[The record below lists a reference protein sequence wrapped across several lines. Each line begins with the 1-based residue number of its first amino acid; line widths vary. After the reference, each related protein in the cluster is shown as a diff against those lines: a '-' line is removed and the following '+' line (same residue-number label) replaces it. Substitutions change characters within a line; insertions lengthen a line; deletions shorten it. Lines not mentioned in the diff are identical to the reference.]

1 MKTFQVSAGVS
12 NRHVHLSTK
21 DIEALFGTGYQL
33 TVKKELSQ
41 PGEFASEETV
51 TLIGPKGKLPGVRIL
66 GPARKNSQ
74 AEITVGDAVKLGIN
88 APVRDSG
95 NLEGSGSVVIEVN
108 DNKIDLD
115 QGVIVA
121 GRHLH
126 ASTEDAEKFGL
137 KDREIVKVKVEG
149 PRGGTMENVLVRVS
163 PTYSLDLHVD
173 IEEANALG
181 IKNGDLVTVIQD

>member
-1 MKTFQVSAGVS
+1 MRTFHVSAGVS
-12 NRHVHLSTK
+12 NRHVHLSAK
-21 DIEALFGTGYQL
+21 DIEALFGEGYQL

-51 TLIGPKGKLPGVRIL
+51 TLVGPKGKIPGVRIL
-66 GPARKNSQ
+66 GPARKNTQ
-74 AEITVGDAVKLGIN
+74 AEITMSDNIKLGIS

-95 NLEGSGSVVIEVN
+95 NLEGAGSVIIEVG
-108 DNKIDLD
+108 DKKINLE

-126 ASTEDAEKFGL
+126 ASTQDAEKYGL
-137 KDREIVKVKVEG
+137 HDREFVRAKIDG
-149 PRGGTMENVLVRVS
+149 PRGGVLENILVRVS

-173 IEEANALG
+173 IEEANAMGL
-181 IKNGDLVTVIQD
+181 KNGDKVTILAE

>member
-21 DIEALFGTGYQL
+21 DIEELFGTGYQL

-51 TLIGPKGKLPGVRIL
+51 TLVGPKGKLPGVRIL

-108 DNKIDLD
+108 DKKIDLD

-126 ASTEDAEKFGL
+126 ASTEDAEKHGL

-149 PRGGTMENVLVRVS
+149 PRGGTMDNVLVRVS

>member
-51 TLIGPKGKLPGVRIL
+51 TLVGPKGKLPGVRIL

-74 AEITVGDAVKLGIN
+74 AEITVGDAVKLGIS

-108 DNKIDLD
+108 DKKIDLN

-126 ASTEDAEKFGL
+126 ASTEDAEKYGL